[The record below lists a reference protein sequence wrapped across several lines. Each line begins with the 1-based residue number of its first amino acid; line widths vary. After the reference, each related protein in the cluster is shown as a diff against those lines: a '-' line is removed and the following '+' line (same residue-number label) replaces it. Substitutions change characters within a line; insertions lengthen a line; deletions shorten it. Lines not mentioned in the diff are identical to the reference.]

1 MTSTFWQLL
10 RFGIVGVLGNLTL
23 YVVYL
28 VLVSMGLAPV
38 WAMTIAFILG
48 VVVSFV
54 FNAQWTF
61 KTSTGADAFRRML
74 ICYFVAWLLNAITL
88 YVLVDG
94 LKWPHHVVQ
103 GSMILCLAI
112 ILFGCQKFWVFRC

>member
-1 MTSTFWQLL
+1 MTSAFSQLL
-10 RFGIVGVLGNLTL
+10 RFGIVGVLANLSL
-23 YVVYL
+23 YMVYL
-28 VLVSMGLAPV
+28 ALVFMGLAPI
-38 WAMTIAFILG
+38 WAMTTAFLMG

-54 FNAQWTF
+54 FNAKWTF
-61 KTSTGADAFRRML
+61 DASTSADAFRRML
-74 ICYFVAWLLNAITL
+74 ICYFAAWLLNAITL

-112 ILFGCQKFWVFRC
+112 ILFGCQKFWVFRG